1 MSSRPILDTQQP
13 LLKVE
18 KIDVWYGPHHV
29 LRSVDYELYE
39 GEIVCL
45 LGGNASGKSTTMKSI
60 LGITKLRGGS
70 ISFRGER
77 IDGWETGARVK
88 AGIAPVP
95 EARRV
100 FPEMTVMENLE
111 LGAYTRGGD
120 LSASYD
126 KVFTLFPR
134 LKERVGQLAGT
145 MSGGEQQ
152 MLAIGRALMSDPKL
166 ICMDEPSMGLSPL
179 LVQRVFEIIKQLNQ
193 MGVTIFVVEQN
204 ANAALSIAHRGY
216 VIQTGKIVM
225 ADTAANLLNDPEMK
239 NAYLGKL

>member
-1 MSSRPILDTQQP
+1 MEARQP
-13 LLKVE
+13 LLKFDKV
-18 KIDVWYGPHHV
+18 DVWYGPHHV
-29 LRSVDYELYE
+29 LQSVDYELYE

-60 LGITKLRGGS
+60 LGVTRPRKGTIT
-70 ISFRGER
+70 FRGER
-77 IDGWETGARVK
+77 IDRWETGDRVR

-111 LGAYTRGGD
+111 LGAYTRKGD
-120 LSASYD
+120 LSATYD

-134 LKERVGQLAGT
+134 LKERSRQAAGT

-179 LVQRVFEIIKQLNQ
+179 LVQRVFEIIKQLNA

-204 ANAALSIAHRGY
+204 ARAALAIADRGY
-216 VIQTGKIVM
+216 VIQTGRIVM
-225 ADTAANLLNDPEMK
+225 ADTAANLLNDPGMK
-239 NAYLGKL
+239 SAYLGKI

>member
-1 MSSRPILDTQQP
+1 MDIRQP
-13 LLKVE
+13 LLKFDKV
-18 KIDVWYGPHHV
+18 DVWYGPHHV
-29 LRSVDYELYE
+29 LQSVDYELFE

-60 LGITKLRGGS
+60 LGVVRPRRGTIT
-70 ISFRGER
+70 FRGER
-77 IDGWETGARVK
+77 IDRWETGDRVR

-95 EARRV
+95 EARRI

-111 LGAYTRGGD
+111 LGAYTRKGD
-120 LSASYD
+120 LSATYD

-134 LKERVGQLAGT
+134 LKERRRQAAGT

-152 MLAIGRALMSDPKL
+152 MLAIGRALMSAPKL

-179 LVQRVFEIIKQLNQ
+179 LVQRVFEIIKQLNE

-204 ANAALSIAHRGY
+204 ANAALSIADRGY
-216 VIQTGKIVM
+216 VIQTGRIVM
-225 ADTAANLLNDPEMK
+225 ADTAANLLNNPEMK
-239 NAYLGKL
+239 SAYLGKI

>member
-1 MSSRPILDTQQP
+1 LDTRQP
-13 LLKVE
+13 LLKFDKV
-18 KIDVWYGPHHV
+18 DVWYGPHHV
-29 LRSVDYELYE
+29 LQSVDYELFE

-60 LGITKLRGGS
+60 LGVTRPRSGQIL
-70 ISFRGER
+70 FRGER
-77 IDGWETGARVK
+77 IDRWETGARVR

-100 FPEMTVMENLE
+100 FPDMTVQENLE
-111 LGAYTRGGD
+111 LGAYTKTGD
-120 LSASYD
+120 TSAGFD
-126 KVFTLFPR
+126 KVYGLFPR
-134 LKERVGQLAGT
+134 LKERRRQYAGT

-152 MLAIGRALMSDPKL
+152 MLAIGRALMSDPRL

-179 LVQRVFEIIKQLNQ
+179 LVTRVFEIIKQLND

-204 ANAALSIAHRGY
+204 AHAALSIAHRGY

-225 ADTAANLLNDPEMK
+225 ADTAQNLLADPGMK
-239 NAYLGKL
+239 NAYLGKI

>member
-1 MSSRPILDTQQP
+1 M
-13 LLKVE
+13 LKFDKV
-18 KIDVWYGPHHV
+18 DVWYGPHHV
-29 LRSVDYELYE
+29 LQSVDYELYE

-60 LGITKLRGGS
+60 LGVTRPRKGTIT
-70 ISFRGER
+70 FRGER
-77 IDGWETGARVK
+77 IDRWETGDRVR

-111 LGAYTRGGD
+111 LGAYTRKGD
-120 LSASYD
+120 LSATYD

-134 LKERVGQLAGT
+134 LKERSRQAAGT

-179 LVQRVFEIIKQLNQ
+179 LVQRVFEIIKQLNA

-204 ANAALSIAHRGY
+204 ARAALAIADRGY
-216 VIQTGKIVM
+216 VIQTGRIVM
-225 ADTAANLLNDPEMK
+225 ADTAANLLNDPGMK
-239 NAYLGKL
+239 SAYLGKI